1 MSATSAARRSVRLLR
16 LVQRAGPH
24 PQQRLRHWIFTSPAK
39 GNGLGLIQKSLL
51 EAIWRM
57 AESKPTIFA
66 GAPAWILG
74 CQYRTYSNLRPLARC
89 PAHTSNQ
96 SDAVAGCLGFF
107 FGPVGLWHKG
117 HRAAGFAWLAIMV
130 IVALATGGLGIV
142 FAPIFWIGMI
152 IHAIVAKP
160 FA

>member
-1 MSATSAARRSVRLLR
+1 MVAGIARAPTCAHYRGTS
-16 LVQRAGPH
+16 
-24 PQQRLRHWIFTSPAK
+24 T
-39 GNGLGLIQKSLL
+39 
-51 EAIWRM
+51 
-57 AESKPTIFA
+57 
-66 GAPAWILG
+66 
-74 CQYRTYSNLRPLARC
+74 RTG
-89 PAHTSNQ
+89 NQ
-96 SDAVAGCLGFF
+96 SDAVAGFLGFF